1 MEEKLKIKFKS
12 LSGEIPKYETKFS
25 SGLDLKAYLPEN
37 NEIILNPG
45 ERELINT
52 GLYMELPKGFEAQV
66 RARSGIAIK
75 YGVGL
80 VNGIGTIDA
89 DYRGEIKIPLINW
102 GNEKF
107 KIKNGDRI
115 AQLVIANIT
124 IIEPVLAENISDTER
139 GKGGFGH
146 TGIK

>member
-25 SGLDLKAYLPEN
+25 AGLDLKAYLPEN
-37 NEIILNPG
+37 NEIILDPG
-45 ERELINT
+45 ERGLINT
-52 GLYMELPKGFEAQV
+52 GLYMELPPGFEAQV

-146 TGIK
+146 TGIR